1 MNGRERLSRSPGGAL
16 SRQWPHGGRNGRK
29 RTVRGRSAELNLV
42 FRKRGSFKL
51 DWLWNRGNG
60 RIQGG
65 VLDEAETF
73 SFILEVGIGEKNA
86 IRGFLMG

>member
-1 MNGRERLSRSPGGAL
+1 M
-16 SRQWPHGGRNGRK
+16 
-29 RTVRGRSAELNLV
+29 RGRSAELNLV

-65 VLDEAETF
+65 VLDGVETF